1 MSSDTGMGHW
11 AELSDY
17 QLLIVIHSP
26 HAYSP
31 ADRAFA
37 AQEYI
42 SREPDE
48 SSKNFPDPNPNP

>member
-11 AELSDY
+11 AELSNY
-17 QLLIVIHSP
+17 QLLIIIHSP

-37 AQEYI
+37 AQEYTT
-42 SREPDE
+42 REDNE
-48 SSKNFPDPNPNP
+48 SNTNCTNDDPNY